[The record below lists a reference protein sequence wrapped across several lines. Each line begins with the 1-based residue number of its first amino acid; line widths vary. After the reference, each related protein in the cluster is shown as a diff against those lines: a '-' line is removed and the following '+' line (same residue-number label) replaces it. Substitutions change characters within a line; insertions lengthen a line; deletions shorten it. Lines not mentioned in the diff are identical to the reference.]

1 MLNEQQF
8 LTYFWLVLAGV
19 FAGGGL
25 ATFIGWQSKKH
36 HEEKNAVPDVPRPDA
51 IVTLLYFAN
60 GSVEVKAT
68 DAMGYPV
75 PELVRQDAIDRVIEG
90 AGYMK
95 MYKRPVQAVCE
106 ASTVLEPVSVT
117 VEELVE
123 ESPLDAVYPK
133 TVEEAI
139 DRMKAKGGKNA
150 KTPSS

>member
-1 MLNEQQF
+1 MFNEQQF
-8 LTYFWLVLAGV
+8 LTYFWCGLGGF

-25 ATFIGWQSKKH
+25 ATLWGWQLKKR
-36 HEEKNAVPDVPRPDA
+36 HEQENAVPDVPRPDA

-75 PELVRQDAIDRVIEG
+75 IDLVKQDVIDRVIEG